1 MKTLTMNV
9 PALTV
14 ICVAAATKMQ
24 NLRESLAAEKRKTDY
39 EDQSIDVFGGYEET
53 SVSLTTVVNELNGM
67 SFNAVMKEEMAQAL
81 AILNSV
87 KDKIESRNALMKQK
101 EFDTSTQIRNVLKK
115 VRADFEAFVNVD
127 DLILFRMNTYTLT
140 PKKQEAV
147 AERFASLGIVT
158 SANPYYAGKMFAM
171 LASERDER
179 KTSHQIYELVEDIV
193 NDRNVIGTIVVEE
206 YDVTSR
212 LVEHFAGSH

>member
-9 PALTV
+9 PALTA
-14 ICVAAATKMQ
+14 ISVAAETKIQ
-24 NLRESLAAEKRKTDY
+24 NLCESLAAEKRKSGY
-39 EDQSIDVFGGYEET
+39 ENQSIDVLGGYEEA
-53 SVSLTTVVNELNGM
+53 SISLTTVVNELNSM

-87 KDKIESRNALMKQK
+87 KDKIESRNALLEQK
-101 EFDTSTQIRNVLKK
+101 EVDTSTQIHNVLKK
-115 VRADFEAFVNVD
+115 VRADFEVFVNVD
-127 DLILFRMNTYTLT
+127 DLILFRMSTYALT

-158 SANPYYAGKMFAM
+158 SANPYYAGKIFAM
-171 LASERDER
+171 LTSELNE
-179 KTSHQIYELVEDIV
+179 KKITHQIYDLVEDIV

-206 YDVTSR
+206 CD
-212 LVEHFAGSH
+212 LIPILIAHFAGSN

>member
-9 PALTV
+9 PALRA

-24 NLRESLAAEKRKTDY
+24 NLRESLAVEKRKTDY
-39 EDQSIDVFGGYEET
+39 EDQSIDVLGSYDEAT
-53 SVSLTTVVNELNGM
+53 VSLTNVVNELNGM

-81 AILNSV
+81 AILNSI
-87 KDKIESRNALMKQK
+87 KDKIESRNVLLAQK
-101 EFDTSTQIRNVLKK
+101 GLDTSKQIGNVLKK
-115 VRADFEAFVNVD
+115 VRDDFEAFVNVD
-127 DLILFRMNTYTLT
+127 DLILFRMNTYALT

-147 AERFASLGIVT
+147 AERFACLGIVT

-171 LASERDER
+171 LVSEQDER
-179 KTSHQIYELVEDIV
+179 KTSHQIYDLIDDIV

-206 YDVTSR
+206 CDVISR